1 MPGAAGTP
9 APSGARADVREALVG
24 LGYTDTEVRE
34 VMADLPDDGDA
45 GLLLRDA
52 LQRLAVVRR

>member
-1 MPGAAGTP
+1 
-9 APSGARADVREALVG
+9 VREALTG
-24 LGYTDTEVRE
+24 LGYSDAEVRE

-52 LQRLAVVRR
+52 LQRLATVRR